1 MSEHSFK
8 SPDVAAKIR
17 PFRPTDQES
26 AKRLYSEGLVGGK
39 IAENDTAL
47 DLDDIF
53 NVYMTGHGSHFW
65 VAETSAGEIVGMIG
79 VQNHDEGAGEIRRLR
94 VKQELRRRGI
104 GTALMEAALRFCQDN
119 GYLKIILDTFMEP
132 ELAIKLFRKF
142 HFRHLRSRNVGEKE
156 LMYFY
161 LDLYEGEKAK

>member
-1 MSEHSFK
+1 M
-8 SPDVAAKIR
+8 PDPAEKPLDFSVKVR
-17 PFRPTDQES
+17 PFRKTDQE
-26 AKRLYSEGLVGGK
+26 AARRLYTEGLIGGK

-47 DLDDIF
+47 DLDDIH

-65 VAETSAGEIVGMIG
+65 VAEASDGTIVGTLG

-94 VKQELRRRGI
+94 VRQNLRRRGI
-104 GTALMEAALRFCQDN
+104 GTTLMETALRFCQEN

-132 ELAIKLFRKF
+132 DQAIKLFKKF
-142 HFRHLRSRNVGEKE
+142 HFRHQRSRVVGEKE

-161 LDLYEGEKAK
+161 LDLYEGEKQK